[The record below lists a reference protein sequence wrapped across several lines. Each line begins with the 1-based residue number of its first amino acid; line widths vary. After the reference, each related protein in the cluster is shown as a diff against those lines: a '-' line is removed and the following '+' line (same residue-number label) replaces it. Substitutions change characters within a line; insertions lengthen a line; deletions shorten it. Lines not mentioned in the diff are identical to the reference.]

1 MSALDAAEETLHR
14 QVELRI
20 IVLHSP
26 EQTLD
31 NNPRL
36 QLLPYLATKSL
47 IGTFAGFNLSSRELP
62 KIVEVAVAPLGGE
75 NGFLLVAD
83 YSGYNHYRSRGG
95 VVGRKKGYR
104 KTDEQMRNQYAEELR
119 LLRKGYILANVR
131 KLTGTAVNT
140 LWKVSKI
147 GGVSE
152 SGKKR
157 MEMEFS
163 I

>member
-20 IVLHSP
+20 IELHSP

-62 KIVEVAVAPLGGE
+62 KILEVAVAPLGGE
-75 NGFLLVAD
+75 NASLLVAD
-83 YSGYNHYRSRGG
+83 YSGYYHYRSRGG
-95 VVGRKKGYR
+95 VVGRKKGYK
-104 KTDEQMRNQYAEELR
+104 KTDKQMRNQYAEELR
-119 LLRKGYILANVR
+119 LLRK
-131 KLTGTAVNT
+131 
-140 LWKVSKI
+140 
-147 GGVSE
+147 
-152 SGKKR
+152 
-157 MEMEFS
+157 
-163 I
+163 

>member
-1 MSALDAAEETLHR
+1 MSALDAAKETLHR

-62 KIVEVAVAPLGGE
+62 KILEVAVAPLGGE
-75 NGFLLVAD
+75 NASLLVAD
-83 YSGYNHYRSRGG
+83 YSGYNHYRFCGG
-95 VVGRKKGYR
+95 VVGRKKGYK

-119 LLRKGYILANVR
+119 LLRKGYSLANVR

-140 LWKVSKI
+140 LRKVSKI
-147 GGVSE
+147 GGISE
-152 SGKKR
+152 SREKR
-157 MEMEFS
+157 LKMEMS

>member
-47 IGTFAGFNLSSRELP
+47 IGTFAGFNLFSRELP
-62 KIVEVAVAPLGGE
+62 KILEVAVAPLGGE
-75 NGFLLVAD
+75 NASLLVAD
-83 YSGYNHYRSRGG
+83 YSGYNHYRSCGG
-95 VVGRKKGYR
+95 VVGHKKGYS
-104 KTDEQMRNQYAEELR
+104 
-119 LLRKGYILANVR
+119 LANVR

-140 LWKVSKI
+140 LRKVSKI
-147 GGVSE
+147 GGISE
-152 SGKKR
+152 SRKKR